1 MSQSLPARRSAR
13 PWLLLAALVVAVV
26 IMGVQ
31 MRGPA
36 RGLTAL
42 PLLDF
47 VEYWAAGHLN
57 VHGENPYDPERIE
70 ELERQTGRTSDGILM
85 WNPPWTLPLVM
96 PLGLLDCRTAHLL
109 WLALQ
114 FAVVLWCADALWRH
128 YGGPV
133 SRRGLA
139 WLLAILFLPTLFSLT
154 VGQISPLVL
163 LGAVLFLVFVRQGR
177 EAWAGAATVLLAIKP
192 HLAYLFWIALLLWS
206 VRERR
211 WKLLGGGLL
220 TALAAVAVALASNPA
235 VLGQYWHTLTHR
247 PPAQYHSP
255 TLGTALRLLTG
266 DGQFRLQFLAMVPG
280 LIWFVPYVWRHR
292 ADWDWDE
299 RMPMLLLVSVVT
311 AAYGAWP
318 FDLVLLLVPVM
329 QVAAVARGEADVRRR
344 MAVAVYVVINV
355 LAGAQLACE
364 VEYFW
369 FIWMAPALLL
379 AYISTHSPRLA
390 GGNLNPRQAGGY
402 VIP

>member
-31 MRGPA
+31 MAGPA
-36 RGLTAL
+36 RGLTTL

-57 VHGENPYDPERIE
+57 VRGENPYDPERIE

-114 FAVVLWCADALWRH
+114 FAVVLWCADLLWRH
-128 YGGPV
+128 YGGQAE
-133 SRRGLA
+133 RRGLA
-139 WLLAILFLPTLFSLT
+139 WLLAITFLPTLFSLT

-163 LGAVLFLVFVRQGR
+163 LGAVLFLVYLRQGR
-177 EAWAGAATVLLAIKP
+177 DALAGAATVLLAIKP

-220 TALAAVAVALASNPA
+220 TALAAVAVALACNPA
-235 VLGQYWHTLTHR
+235 VLGQYWHTFTHR

-255 TLGTALRLLTG
+255 TLGTALRLLSG
-266 DGQFRLQFLAMVPG
+266 DAQFRLQFLAMVPG
-280 LIWFVPYVWRHR
+280 LIWFAPYCWRHR
-292 ADWDWDE
+292 ADWDWDKCL
-299 RMPMLLLVSVVT
+299 PLLLLVSVVT

-318 FDLVLLLVPVM
+318 FDLVLLLVPVV
-329 QVAAVARGEADVRRR
+329 QVAAAMRGEGDIRRR
-344 MAVAVYVVINV
+344 FLVHLDGPGPARHLSRPAPHVSAEP
-355 LAGAQLACE
+355 LAGPVGLPVTLCLFLHRLRAG
-364 VEYFW
+364 
-369 FIWMAPALLL
+369 
-379 AYISTHSPRLA
+379 PRYGA
-390 GGNLNPRQAGGY
+390 ARVRECA
-402 VIP
+402 